1 MDNESTGGA
10 ISFEMLVETGQLD
23 RASDETIK
31 RIKGISRESVAAGKA
46 VDDFFGATTDN
57 IKIQKDVIGSLEK
70 KYSDLQKEIDK
81 LAPGKAQAQLRKE
94 AAGIKAELEAE
105 KSALTQLEGAVK
117 QNEKAHE
124 SFRTQLR
131 RVREELIAMEMAGKR
146 GTAEYKVLQD
156 EAGRLTDAMSDAQ
169 AQASVLAHD
178 QRGLQGVIAAVSGIA
193 GGFSAAQGAIGLF
206 VGENE
211 NLQKIMLKVQ
221 SLMAITIGLQ
231 QIQQTLD
238 KDSAFMLVT
247 VAKAKELYASATNR
261 LTVALGLS
269 NVAAKAL
276 MATLTLGLSAA
287 IGAAIYFIDRYIS
300 KQKEAAKKQEEFS
313 KAISEEAYKAVS
325 SIETLSAKYKSLG
338 DNLKAKEKF
347 IKDNANAFDDLGVS
361 VRNVEEAEN
370 ILINNKES
378 FIRAQIE
385 KAKSIAATQIAAEKW
400 KEWLTNEEKLS
411 KTKKY
416 VTKNTTTYTGPGQS
430 AVETSKTTISD
441 EYYDISSKQIKIRAE
456 INKLMELSVEADSA
470 AGKIISGL
478 GVNSEKALEG
488 SIIAIENALSELN
501 QKYKEAI
508 SDPER
513 KALAEQIKTQEAKLQ
528 SLQPEKKTDSK
539 DPFSEQLEKRKKLY
553 QDYFNWINS
562 NRTDLAESAK
572 KEFENLLKGGN
583 SFIESLEKQ
592 AKELEGK
599 KGITD
604 EQKKQLK
611 TIRDYISTEVKTTTL
626 DTFEKEL
633 TAKLEAA
640 KTTLEKMSI
649 LDQAKPTGTTDLDKA
664 KQIFI
669 DSEKE
674 KTIREEKEL
683 TKELLANYAGY
694 LQEKIQFNETY
705 AEKKR
710 LLNLAAEKAE
720 NEDAKKIAKEAIDE
734 LERQRDQYNKRSGN
748 QDYDDLI
755 TKYKSFK
762 QQLND
767 LIVDF
772 DKKVKV
778 ALENG
783 NKELADTILKA
794 KEEDVKKLI
803 SGFTQD
809 EVSQYL
815 ESLKKSLSINLAIF
829 SVTGEQADELLK
841 IKSIIDLIN
850 NSLKEGRREDT
861 VKALDYAI
869 GSLNEISGLM
879 GELDEIKAGDA
890 YKKIAEELDK
900 IGRVEAQRYLSLL
913 EQQLEKLDKQTDAY
927 KTIHGLI
934 EQTKDVLKSGVVEDL
949 NKASNELRSMADF
962 ASLFDEELGSIINN
976 VSQIAGGLA
985 AIASR
990 NYFSGIMQ
998 IMTGVFTTIINASE
1012 NAARKAEEYRE
1023 RVLERLSERL
1033 SDINTLLERQIAL
1046 IDNLSG
1052 TDKIKAY
1059 TDSFED
1065 LRREIVSVLNQI
1077 NELEV
1082 SRKGYRGVT
1091 NLDLDSLIKTYQELY
1106 GNGRDVLINELDR
1119 DIIERLISENEQA
1132 INQLY
1137 EKILNGN
1144 IAGDRAEELK
1154 LLIEQLEANRESF
1167 EDLKEQYNEY
1177 ITDTTSD
1184 AIMES
1189 IISGFEE
1196 GKFAAEDFADTFEEL
1211 MKNAMLQAVKMKYL
1225 EGPLKEW
1232 YETFA
1237 SYSENGLTPE
1247 EIAALREA
1255 YNTIITSAA
1264 TEAQNI
1270 QNITGTVAG
1279 MEDTLTGQVKGV
1291 TEETAGLIAGQ
1302 MNAIRINQAHALA
1315 LMDEQLANLSEIA
1328 SNTRYNRLLVDI
1340 KNLLQSSKS
1349 NSVNENRANGGL

>member
-124 SFRTQLR
+124 SFRAQLR

-231 QIQQTLD
+231 QIQQTLN

-247 VAKAKELYASATNR
+247 VAKAKDLYASASNR
-261 LTVALGLS
+261 LTIALGLS

-276 MATLTLGLSAA
+276 MATLTLGLSVA
-287 IGAAIYFIDRYIS
+287 IGAAIYLIDRYIS
-300 KQKEAAKKQEEFS
+300 KQREAAKKQEEFS

-347 IKDNANAFDDLGVS
+347 IKDNSKAFDDLGVS

-411 KTKKY
+411 KTQKY
-416 VTKNTTTYTGPGQS
+416 ATKNTTTYTGPGQS

-441 EYYDISSKQIKIRAE
+441 EYYDLSSKQIKIRAE

-478 GVNSEKALEG
+478 GFNSEKALEG

-513 KALAEQIKTQEAKLQ
+513 KALSEQIKTQESKLR
-528 SLQPEKKTDSK
+528 SLQIEKKADTK

-562 NRTDLAESAK
+562 NRPDLAESAK

-611 TIRDYISTEVKTTTL
+611 TIRDYIATEVKTTAL

-720 NEDAKKIAKEAIDE
+720 NEDAKKIAKEALDE
-734 LERQRDQYNKRSGN
+734 LERQKDQYNKKSGN
-748 QDYDDLI
+748 KDYDDLV
-755 TKYKSFK
+755 TKYKNFK

-778 ALENG
+778 ALDNG

-794 KEEDVKKLI
+794 KEEETKKLVT
-803 SGFTQD
+803 SFSSK

-815 ESLKKSLSINLAIF
+815 ESLNKSLAVNLAIF
-829 SVTGEQADELLK
+829 SVTGEQTEELLK
-841 IKSIIDLIN
+841 IKSIIELIN
-850 NSLKEGRREDT
+850 KALKEGKRENI
-861 VKALDYAI
+861 VKALDFAV

-879 GELDEIKAGDA
+879 GELDEKSQAIVNRLISVTDGLARVYSGDVFGGVTQILFSVVDGLDKQFGMQ
-890 YKKIAEELDK
+890 KKIADIEEDRAEYNRKLSVTLETITSELDK
-900 IGRVEAQRYLSLL
+900 QLKLLDDLSVGEAYNPSIEALKGSIRSASQELENLRLDFAKSPPNVKITFDISHLKTIFQTDDTAKALNQAFSEGIITEEQYNLAVQYLSTIEDAE
-913 EQQLEKLDKQTDAY
+913 EQLKQL
-927 KTIHGLI
+927 H
-934 EQTKDVLKSGVVEDL
+934 
-949 NKASNELRSMADF
+949 
-962 ASLFDEELGSIINN
+962 
-976 VSQIAGGLA
+976 
-985 AIASR
+985 
-990 NYFSGIMQ
+990 
-998 IMTGVFTTIINASE
+998 
-1012 NAARKAEEYRE
+1012 EEYRDAI
-1023 RVLERLSERL
+1023 L
-1033 SDINTLLERQIAL
+1033 
-1046 IDNLSG
+1046 G
-1052 TDKIKAY
+1052 TTSAGL
-1059 TDSFED
+1059 TDSIIQGLTD
-1065 LRREIVSVLNQI
+1065 G
-1077 NELEV
+1077 
-1082 SRKGYRGVT
+1082 KRG
-1091 NLDLDSLIKTYQELY
+1091 LQD
-1106 GNGRDVLINELDR
+1106 
-1119 DIIERLISENEQA
+1119 
-1132 INQLY
+1132 
-1137 EKILNGN
+1137 
-1144 IAGDRAEELK
+1144 
-1154 LLIEQLEANRESF
+1154 
-1167 EDLKEQYNEY
+1167 
-1177 ITDTTSD
+1177 
-1184 AIMES
+1184 
-1189 IISGFEE
+1189 
-1196 GKFAAEDFADTFEEL
+1196 FAATFEEL
-1211 MKNAMLQAVKMKYL
+1211 MKQALISSLSVKYIQPSLDKFYD
-1225 EGPLKEW
+1225 
-1232 YETFA
+1232 TFFAVA
-1237 SYSENGLTPE
+1237 SDADGLTSSDVVSLQEVLGVLVDGFGKTWDEMESMFPE
-1247 EIAALREA
+1247 LFD
-1255 YNTIITSAA
+1255 A
-1264 TEAQNI
+1264 TNQAN
-1270 QNITGTVAG
+1270 NLAG
-1279 MEDTLTGQVKGV
+1279 AIKGV
-1291 TEETAGLIAGQ
+1291 SEETAGLIAGQ

-1340 KNLLQSSKS
+1340 KNLLQGGKN

>member
-1 MDNESTGGA
+1 MDKESTGGA

-23 RASDETIK
+23 RASDESIK

-105 KSALTQLEGAVK
+105 KSTLTQLEGAVK

-370 ILINNKES
+370 ILIKNKES

-411 KTKKY
+411 KTQKY

-430 AVETSKTTISD
+430 AVETSKTTVSD
-441 EYYDISSKQIKIRAE
+441 EYYDLSSKQIKIRAE

-562 NRTDLAESAK
+562 NRPDLAESAK

-611 TIRDYISTEVKTTTL
+611 TIRDYIATEVKTTAL

-640 KTTLEKMSI
+640 KTTLQKISI
-649 LDQAKPTGTTDLDKA
+649 LDASKPAGGSDLDKA
-664 KQIFI
+664 KQDII

-674 KTIREEKEL
+674 KTLKQERDL
-683 TKELLANYAGY
+683 TNELLSHYAGY
-694 LQEKIQFNETY
+694 LQEKIQFNESY

-710 LLNLAAEKAE
+710 LLNLGYEKAE
-720 NEDAKKIAKEAIDE
+720 GEDAKKIAKEALAELDRQKEQYSKKSGNKEYDE
-734 LERQRDQYNKRSGN
+734 LVNR
-748 QDYDDLI
+748 
-755 TKYKSFK
+755 YKNFK
-762 QQLND
+762 QQLD
-767 LIVDF
+767 GLIADF
-772 DKKVKV
+772 DKEIKT
-778 ALENG
+778 ALDNG
-783 NKELADTILKA
+783 NKELSETILKA
-794 KEEDVKKLI
+794 KNEEVKKI
-803 SGFTQD
+803 VKGFSKD

-815 ESLKKSLSINLAIF
+815 ESLKKSLAVQIGISLA
-829 SVTGEQADELLK
+829 TGKQTEELARVNAL
-841 IKSIIDLIN
+841 IELIN
-850 NSLKEGRREDT
+850 KGLKAGGNEDI
-861 VKALDYAI
+861 VKGLDVAI
-869 GSLNEISGLM
+869 GSLQQITGIVDDKSRRMLENLGGALSGVAM
-879 GELDEIKAGDA
+879 VYSGDVFNGV
-890 YKKIAEELDK
+890 K
-900 IGRVEAQRYLSLL
+900 
-913 EQQLEKLDKQTDAY
+913 QLVFSVSDGLDKQFGMQKRIADIEKERAEYNRRISVALDDINYDLEKQLKLLNDLSINEAY
-927 KTIHGLI
+927 NPTI
-934 EQTKDVLKSGVVEDL
+934 EALKASISA
-949 NKASNELRSMADF
+949 ASNELENLRLDF
-962 ASLFDEELGSIINN
+962 AKSPPNIKITFD
-976 VSQIAGGLA
+976 
-985 AIASR
+985 
-990 NYFSGIMQ
+990 
-998 IMTGVFTTIINASE
+998 
-1012 NAARKAEEYRE
+1012 
-1023 RVLERLSERL
+1023 
-1033 SDINTLLERQIAL
+1033 
-1046 IDNLSG
+1046 ID
-1052 TDKIKAY
+1052 
-1059 TDSFED
+1059 
-1065 LRREIVSVLNQI
+1065 
-1077 NELEV
+1077 
-1082 SRKGYRGVT
+1082 
-1091 NLDLDSLIKTYQELY
+1091 
-1106 GNGRDVLINELDR
+1106 
-1119 DIIERLISENEQA
+1119 
-1132 INQLY
+1132 
-1137 EKILNGN
+1137 
-1144 IAGDRAEELK
+1144 
-1154 LLIEQLEANRESF
+1154 
-1167 EDLKEQYNEY
+1167 DLKKIAQTDDATKALNDAFSKGIITQEQYNLAVEY
-1177 ITDTTSD
+1177 LNTIESAEDRLKQLHDEYKNAILGTTSESLAD
-1184 AIMES
+1184 SIME
-1189 IISGFEE
+1189 GLLA
-1196 GKFAAEDFADTFEEL
+1196 GKRGIEDFADTFEEM
-1211 MKNAMLQAVKMKYL
+1211 MKKALINSMMMKSIQPQIDDFMNVFYNA
-1225 EGPLKEW
+1225 
-1232 YETFA
+1232 
-1237 SYSENGLTPE
+1237 SNDENGLTPSDVE
-1247 EIAALREA
+1247 NLKLYFGVISSRASKSVEDMEALFPDLFSTA
-1255 YNTIITSAA
+1255 DKVNSLSGSI
-1264 TEAQNI
+1264 
-1270 QNITGTVAG
+1270 
-1279 MEDTLTGQVKGV
+1279 KGV

>member
-10 ISFEMLVETGQLD
+10 ISFEMMVETGMLD
-23 RASDETIK
+23 RALKQSIDEIKHTGDEASRQGK
-31 RIKGISRESVAAGKA
+31 RIDEAFAGSARAVAEQKVA
-46 VDDFFGATTDN
+46 VERLKNA
-57 IKIQKDVIGSLEK
+57 
-70 KYSDLQKEIDK
+70 YKELRDRADS
-81 LAPGKAQAQLRKE
+81 LAPGKAQYE
-94 AAGIKAELEAE
+94 VIKQVKAVKRELDQEIE
-105 KSALTQLEGAVK
+105 TFNKMQQAVK

-124 SFRTQLR
+124 SFRTQLW
-131 RVREELIAMEMAGKR
+131 RVREELTAMETAGKR
-146 GTAEYKVLQD
+146 GSAEYKVLQD
-156 EAGRLTDAMSDAQ
+156 EAGRLTDAMKDAQ

-287 IGAAIYFIDRYIS
+287 FGAAIYLIDRYIS
-300 KQKEAAKKQEEFS
+300 KQREAAKKQEEFS

-347 IKDNANAFDDLGVS
+347 IKDNANAFDELGVS

-370 ILINNKES
+370 ILINNKDA
-378 FIRAQIE
+378 FVDAQIQ
-385 KAKSIAATQIAAEKW
+385 KAKAIAAGTLAAEKW
-400 KEWLTNEEKLS
+400 KEWLLVNEKLS
-411 KTKKY
+411 GTNRYKDEVKLSSQIENGQVRYTKAETIK
-416 VTKNTTTYTGPGQS
+416 VLNPDYTELEEQK
-430 AVETSKTTISD
+430 SK
-441 EYYDISSKQIKIRAE
+441 IKKE
-456 INKLMELSVEADSA
+456 IDSLVKISVEADSA
-470 AGKIISGL
+470 AEKIIENL
-478 GVNSEKALEG
+478 GVNGDKTLGIIEKLKKELADLEG
-488 SIIAIENALSELN
+488 KKEKSKTGSEILALN
-501 QKYKEAI
+501 KEI
-508 SDPER
+508 
-513 KALAEQIKTQEAKLQ
+513 EAKKNEL
-528 SLQPEKKTDSK
+528 SKYEVKESKTSKK

-562 NRTDLAESAK
+562 NRPDLAESAK

-583 SFIESLEKQ
+583 SFMESLEKQ

-611 TIRDYISTEVKTTTL
+611 TIRDYIATEVKTTTL

-720 NEDAKKIAKEAIDE
+720 NEDAKKIAKEALDE
-734 LERQRDQYNKRSGN
+734 LERQKDQYNKKSGN
-748 QDYDDLI
+748 KDYDDLV
-755 TKYKSFK
+755 TKYKNFK

-794 KEEDVKKLI
+794 KEDEVKKLVT
-803 SGFTQD
+803 SFSSK

-815 ESLKKSLSINLAIF
+815 ESLNKSLAVNLAIF
-829 SVTGEQADELLK
+829 SVTGEQTEELLK
-841 IKSIIDLIN
+841 IKSIIELIN
-850 NSLKEGRREDT
+850 KALKEGKRENI
-861 VKALDYAI
+861 VKALDFAV

-879 GELDEIKAGDA
+879 GELDEKSQAIVNRLIGITDGLAQIYSGNVFQGATQIIFSIVDGLDKQFGLQ
-890 YKKIAEELDK
+890 KKIADVEEARAEYNRKLSVTLETITSELDK
-900 IGRVEAQRYLSLL
+900 QLKLLDDLSVGEAYNPSIEALKGSIRSASKELENLRLDFAKSPPNVRIQFDIDHLKDIFNTDDTAKALNQAFSEGLITEEQYNLAVQYLSTIEDAEEQLKQLHEEYKEALL
-913 EQQLEKLDKQTDAY
+913 GTTSESITDA
-927 KTIHGLI
+927 IIEGLI
-934 EQTKDVLKSGVVEDL
+934 AGKRGI
-949 NKASNELRSMADF
+949 ADF
-962 ASLFDEELGSIINN
+962 AGTFEDMMRKSIINAML
-976 VSQIAGGLA
+976 V
-985 AIASR
+985 
-990 NYFSGIMQ
+990 
-998 IMTGVFTTIINASE
+998 
-1012 NAARKAEEYRE
+1012 KA
-1023 RVLERLSERL
+1023 L
-1033 SDINTLLERQIAL
+1033 QPA
-1046 IDNLSG
+1046 IDNFVNTWFAVATDADGLTPFDITTLQSMYEGILNWGGQLTDDMLATFPDLFDALSG
-1052 TDKIKAY
+1052 T
-1059 TDSFED
+1059 
-1065 LRREIVSVLNQI
+1065 N
-1077 NELEV
+1077 N
-1082 SRKGYRGVT
+1082 
-1091 NLDLDSLIKTYQELY
+1091 SLS
-1106 GNGRDVLINELDR
+1106 G
-1119 DIIERLISENEQA
+1119 A
-1132 INQLY
+1132 I
-1137 EKILNGN
+1137 
-1144 IAGDRAEELK
+1144 
-1154 LLIEQLEANRESF
+1154 
-1167 EDLKEQYNEY
+1167 
-1177 ITDTTSD
+1177 
-1184 AIMES
+1184 
-1189 IISGFEE
+1189 
-1196 GKFAAEDFADTFEEL
+1196 
-1211 MKNAMLQAVKMKYL
+1211 
-1225 EGPLKEW
+1225 
-1232 YETFA
+1232 
-1237 SYSENGLTPE
+1237 
-1247 EIAALREA
+1247 
-1255 YNTIITSAA
+1255 
-1264 TEAQNI
+1264 
-1270 QNITGTVAG
+1270 
-1279 MEDTLTGQVKGV
+1279 KGV

-1328 SNTRYNRLLVDI
+1328 SNTRYNRKLDLLPQI
-1340 KNLLQSSKS
+1340 LNELRKGSSNPS
-1349 NSVNENRANGGL
+1349 TTTRANGGQ